1 MQKVNLI
8 ILTMML
14 TYVSMFFFALLGCE
28 VKQSRKHLE
37 HIQFYTAMLHL
48 RIVFE
53 VCCTRTAAA
62 VTQQERAECCFWKKH

>member
-8 ILTMML
+8 MLTMML
-14 TYVSMFFFALLGCE
+14 TCQNFFVFIGG
-28 VKQSRKHLE
+28 VKLSSHGKHLE

-62 VTQQERAECCFWKKH
+62 VTQQEKAKCCFLKKH